1 MYATAL
7 GFVCG
12 TLSGYPGP
20 PFLPRHTSPIFIE
33 PGYFLHVRDMRLSR
47 QGSERLRLFRP
58 VGSSPGRFRRAA
70 ARCAPQAMVQ
80 ARKTWSISIHDPLRV
95 SQVLRTPRAR
105 RFTCQLLQGR
115 RLHPYRAWRR
125 QQTSLRAPMRVRR
138 RTNTFT
144 VLVTLIS
151 RVSQRSPVC

>member
-1 MYATAL
+1 MCTYRE
-7 GFVCG
+7 
-12 TLSGYPGP
+12 S
-20 PFLPRHTSPIFIE
+20 
-33 PGYFLHVRDMRLSR
+33 GYFLHVRDMRLSR

-58 VGSSPGRFRRAA
+58 VGCRPGRFRRAA

-125 QQTSLRAPMRVRR
+125 QQTILRAPMMVRR

-144 VLVTLIS
+144 VLHTSVWWRS
-151 RVSQRSPVC
+151 VSVG